1 MNIFRQR
8 LEKND
13 IDVAL
18 ITDDDNVYYLTGYYD
33 YLHMDFGRPTIL
45 VVLREG
51 QSILITPSIDFNSAE
66 SLARVDRIVSWND
79 GVGNEW
85 REELPKVAMNAM
97 KVAIEPNHIPPVVH
111 SYLVEL
117 IEAEKL
123 ENASSLLSDMRMI
136 KSDMELQL
144 ARHAG
149 EVANAMMTAGRSAI
163 GSGIAEFEVAIAT
176 SQAGTRMAAKLLNAH
191 YTDEDMSP
199 NTHFLQIMA
208 SGEAITKTHHRA
220 TTRIMKYGEPVFL
233 CFCGMTN
240 FHRFKL
246 GFDRTFWIGE
256 IKDKSQEV
264 VYEIALA
271 SHLAFLKTI
280 EAEFAEFKG
289 PRYHVIGNHD
299 IDSISKE
306 QFLANVENTGIAK
319 DKSYYSFDS
328 KWVHFVVLD
337 ANYLADGRDCAPGN
351 CKWTDTHVP
360 KKELEWLRRDL
371 EATKLPVVVLAH
383 QRLDGRG
390 SHFTKNSDEVRKL
403 LEKSGRVLVV
413 FQGHDHRGG
422 HSLIGGIHYY
432 TLKAAVE
439 GSGEENNSY
448 GIVEVR
454 RNGDIVVE
462 GFRKAVDLAMPRNS

>member
-1 MNIFRQR
+1 MFEQNMNTFRRR

-163 GSGIAEFEVAIAT
+163 GTGIAEFEVAIAT

-271 SHLAFLKTI
+271 SQEAALRALRPGVTAESVHAAYAEVIQEAGYDYPFRCGRATGFSYLETPQLVTGDKTI
-280 EAEFAEFKG
+280 LQPGMVLAVDGSVSADNFRAQ
-289 PRYHVIGNHD
+289 IG
-299 IDSISKE
+299 DSFIITQEGYES
-306 QFLANVENTGIAK
+306 L
-319 DKSYYSFDS
+319 
-328 KWVHFVVLD
+328 
-337 ANYLADGRDCAPGN
+337 
-351 CKWTDTHVP
+351 TDHP
-360 KKELEWLRRDL
+360 KKLENIIL
-371 EATKLPVVVLAH
+371 
-383 QRLDGRG
+383 
-390 SHFTKNSDEVRKL
+390 
-403 LEKSGRVLVV
+403 
-413 FQGHDHRGG
+413 
-422 HSLIGGIHYY
+422 
-432 TLKAAVE
+432 
-439 GSGEENNSY
+439 
-448 GIVEVR
+448 
-454 RNGDIVVE
+454 
-462 GFRKAVDLAMPRNS
+462 